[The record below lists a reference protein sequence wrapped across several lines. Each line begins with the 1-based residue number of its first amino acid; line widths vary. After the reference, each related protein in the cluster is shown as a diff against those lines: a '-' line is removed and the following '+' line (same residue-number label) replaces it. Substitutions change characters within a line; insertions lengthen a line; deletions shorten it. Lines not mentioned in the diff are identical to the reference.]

1 MHKRSVFHALAAGLL
16 VCSFGTIDAGAG
28 MVLVYQ
34 DAGTFNFTLT
44 ADGLG
49 DFSISYSN
57 AQLTTINNAAI
68 STGNIQATLPAL
80 AMHTVTSTITS
91 GAATYYTL
99 TQPSPSE
106 KFFGTGAG
114 AIDTSE
120 MLYELTSG
128 VAIDPSFLNLSGHI
142 LGVPATLLETT
153 ATAPTIYDL
162 SPYLNG
168 GDITRTYT
176 DVGVNFATIIANGG
190 TITGS
195 GAFSDLAGVP
205 EPASMALLGIGMMG
219 IIVFRRFF
227 MLSPRA
233 V

>member
-1 MHKRSVFHALAAGLL
+1 MNKRSFFQALAAGLL

-28 MVLVYQ
+28 IVLVYQ

-44 ADGLG
+44 ADGHG
-49 DFSISYSN
+49 NFSIAYSN

-68 STGNIQATLPAL
+68 PTGNIEATLPAL
-80 AMHTVTSTITS
+80 ATHTVTSTVTS
-91 GAATYYTL
+91 GAVTYYTL

-128 VAIDPSFLNLSGHI
+128 VAINPSFLNLSGQI
-142 LGVPATLLETT
+142 IGVPVTLLETT

-168 GDITRTYT
+168 GEITRTYT
-176 DVGVNFATIIANGG
+176 DVGVNFASIIANGG

-195 GAFSDLAGVP
+195 GAFADLAVP
-205 EPASMALLGIGMMG
+205 EPPSMALLGIGLTSL
-219 IIVFRRFF
+219 IAFRRLF
-227 MLSPRA
+227 MWTARA